1 MFWKFL
7 AGLAKGSFYISR
19 SATAIGAAVVITVGV
34 YDFLKARREQP
45 RRRMRWTS
53 SSALTNWSARSG

>member
-19 SATAIGAAVVITVGV
+19 SATALGAAVVITVGV
-34 YDFLKARREQP
+34 YDFLKARQTRDEP
-45 RRRMRWTS
+45 RRRMR
-53 SSALTNWSARSG
+53 